1 MPVTGSNV
9 ALLSSYTLNES
20 YATLGGMVPPFL
32 LLNPIGVTGS
42 TYAVSESIGGDTII
56 NVTDRPVPRAGQIFP
71 LPYGY

>member
-9 ALLSSYTLNES
+9 ALLSSYSLNES
-20 YATLGGMVPPFL
+20 YATLGVLVPPFL

-42 TYAVSESIGGDTII
+42 NYGVSESLGSTTVIT
-56 NVTDRPVPRAGQIFP
+56 TDRPIPRAGQIFP